1 MTFKRTTAVNRLRPL
16 NKRVKVVQGS
26 SSAGKT
32 YGILAILIDRAA
44 KTPNTEISV
53 VSETIPHLRR
63 GAMKDFLKLMNWTL
77 RYNEANWNR
86 TLLTY
91 TFANGSYIEFF
102 SADQETKI
110 RGARRNILYINE
122 ANNINFETYHQLSI
136 RTNKEVWIDYNPS
149 AEFWAHTELLQDK
162 DTDFIILTY
171 KDNEALDVAI
181 VKEIE
186 KAREKALTSEY
197 WANWWRVYGLGELG
211 SLQGV
216 VFSNWQQI
224 ADLPSEAKLEV
235 IGVDFGYTND
245 PTAIVGIYKYNGE
258 YILNEICYKK
268 ELLNSHIAEILK
280 PYTCLVICDSAE
292 PKSISE
298 LQGYGIKAK
307 GCTKGKDSIIHGIQR
322 IQQLDSFKVT
332 QSSTNLIKELRGY
345 VYATDRTGKSL
356 NEPIGVNNHAIDS
369 LRYGFDHLL
378 VNANYGKYNWG
389 GLKRLT

>member
-1 MTFKRTTAVNRLRPL
+1 MLQKTTAQEKISKLK
-16 NKRVKVVQGS
+16 KRVRVVRGGT
-26 SSAGKT
+26 SASKT
-32 YGILAILIDRAA
+32 FSIIPLLIDYAI
-44 KTPNTEISV
+44 KTPKSEISIV
-53 VSETIPHLRR
+53 AETIPQLRR
-63 GAMKDFLKLMNWTL
+63 GALRDFLKIMDLVGMFQDDHFNKSSL
-77 RYNEANWNR
+77 V
-86 TLLTY
+86 Y
-91 TFANGSYIEFF
+91 TFGNGSYIEFF
-102 SADQETKI
+102 SADMSAKL
-110 RGARRNILYINE
+110 RGARRDILFVNE
-122 ANNINFETYHQLSI
+122 CNNVEWEAYYQMAI
-136 RTNKEVWIDYNPS
+136 RTRKFIYLDYNPVS
-149 AEFWAHTELLQDK
+149 EFWVDTELMQDK

-171 KDNEALDVAI
+171 KDNEALDVSI

-186 KAREKALTSEY
+186 KAKEKALTSEY

-216 VFSNWQQI
+216 VFNNWQQI
-224 ADLPSEAKLEV
+224 AELPKEAKLEV
-235 IGVDFGYTND
+235 IGLDFGYTQD
-245 PTAIVGIYKYNGE
+245 PTAVVGIYKYNGE
-258 YILNEICYKK
+258 YILDEICYKK

-280 PYTCLVICDSAE
+280 PYNCLVICDSAE

-322 IQQLDSFKVT
+322 IQQLESFKVT
-332 QSSTNLIKELRGY
+332 QSSINLIKELRGY

-389 GLKRLT
+389 GVKRLG